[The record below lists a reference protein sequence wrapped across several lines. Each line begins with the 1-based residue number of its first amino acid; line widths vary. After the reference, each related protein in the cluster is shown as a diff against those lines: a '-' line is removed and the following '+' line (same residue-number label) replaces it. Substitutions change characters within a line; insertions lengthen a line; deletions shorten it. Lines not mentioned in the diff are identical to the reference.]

1 MLFFLSMF
9 ATLDG
14 HTQVR
19 GGELGGLT
27 TIQEGVRNRRIS
39 SADKTGNN
47 NDNVG
52 PIKPGEKWSVDIPG
66 TGIIN
71 HIWFT
76 IAPMHIMRNDLIFRI
91 YWDGRSTPSVESPI
105 AAFFGNGWDEHYEYA
120 TLPLA
125 VGPTNGTG
133 LVSYFQMPFANG
145 ARLEIENQSDI
156 NIDCIYFYVD
166 YVEMRKLPVGSGRF
180 HAWYNHELT
189 EALPEGETEW
199 GLVGPMGNNVDGA
212 NNYLFADIKGK
223 GHFVGINYYVHSPS
237 TMWYGEGDDMIF
249 IDGEEKASLLG
260 TGTEDFFNTSWCP
273 KTLFNHPYYGYA
285 RVNNDNGWLGRTHV
299 YRFFVADP
307 IYFEKSLR
315 GTIEHGHNNNL
326 TLDISSVDCGITSAK
341 EVEFAK
347 ELGMDVI
354 ITDHHECQDEV
365 PDAIAVIN
373 PEDRRPKAF
382 IRDQDIHRWRH
393 EWRKN
398 LGNGAKLWG
407 NETQVGG

>member
-120 TLPLA
+120 TLPL
-125 VGPTNGTG
+125 VWF
-133 LVSYFQMPFANG
+133 LIS
-145 ARLEIENQSDI
+145 RCL
-156 NIDCIYFYVD
+156 
-166 YVEMRKLPVGSGRF
+166 LP
-180 HAWYNHELT
+180 
-189 EALPEGETEW
+189 
-199 GLVGPMGNNVDGA
+199 M
-212 NNYLFADIKGK
+212 
-223 GHFVGINYYVHSPS
+223 
-237 TMWYGEGDDMIF
+237 
-249 IDGEEKASLLG
+249 
-260 TGTEDFFNTSWCP
+260 
-273 KTLFNHPYYGYA
+273 
-285 RVNNDNGWLGRTHV
+285 
-299 YRFFVADP
+299 
-307 IYFEKSLR
+307 
-315 GTIEHGHNNNL
+315 
-326 TLDISSVDCGITSAK
+326 
-341 EVEFAK
+341 
-347 ELGMDVI
+347 
-354 ITDHHECQDEV
+354 V
-365 PDAIAVIN
+365 PV
-373 PEDRRPKAF
+373 
-382 IRDQDIHRWRH
+382 
-393 EWRKN
+393 
-398 LGNGAKLWG
+398 
-407 NETQVGG
+407 

>member
-285 RVNNDNGWLGRTHV
+285 RVNNDKGWLGRTHV

-326 TLDISSVDCGITSAK
+326 TLDISSVVYWYQSEAGVLPPAPTK
-341 EVEFAK
+341 
-347 ELGMDVI
+347 
-354 ITDHHECQDEV
+354 
-365 PDAIAVIN
+365 
-373 PEDRRPKAF
+373 EDRKPKAF

-407 NETQVGG
+407 NETQVGR

>member
-326 TLDISSVDCGITSAK
+326 TLDISSVAYWYQSEAGVLPPAPTK
-341 EVEFAK
+341 
-347 ELGMDVI
+347 
-354 ITDHHECQDEV
+354 
-365 PDAIAVIN
+365 
-373 PEDRRPKAF
+373 EDRRPKAF

-393 EWRKN
+393 EWRIWVMVPNCGEMKLK
-398 LGNGAKLWG
+398 LGDNSITFYL
-407 NETQVGG
+407 

>member
-47 NDNVG
+47 NDTVG

-285 RVNNDNGWLGRTHV
+285 RVNNDYGWLGRTHV

-326 TLDISSVDCGITSAK
+326 TLDISSVAYWYQSEAGVLPPAPTK
-341 EVEFAK
+341 
-347 ELGMDVI
+347 
-354 ITDHHECQDEV
+354 
-365 PDAIAVIN
+365 
-373 PEDRRPKAF
+373 EDRRPKAF

>member
-52 PIKPGEKWSVDIPG
+52 PIKPGEKWSVDTPG

-125 VGPTNGTG
+125 VGPTNGAG

-156 NIDCIYFYVD
+156 NIDGIYVYVD
-166 YVEMRKLPVGSGRF
+166 YREMRKLPVGS
-180 HAWYNHELT
+180 
-189 EALPEGETEW
+189 
-199 GLVGPMGNNVDGA
+199 
-212 NNYLFADIKGK
+212 
-223 GHFVGINYYVHSPS
+223 
-237 TMWYGEGDDMIF
+237 
-249 IDGEEKASLLG
+249 
-260 TGTEDFFNTSWCP
+260 
-273 KTLFNHPYYGYA
+273 
-285 RVNNDNGWLGRTHV
+285 
-299 YRFFVADP
+299 
-307 IYFEKSLR
+307 
-315 GTIEHGHNNNL
+315 
-326 TLDISSVDCGITSAK
+326 
-341 EVEFAK
+341 
-347 ELGMDVI
+347 
-354 ITDHHECQDEV
+354 
-365 PDAIAVIN
+365 
-373 PEDRRPKAF
+373 
-382 IRDQDIHRWRH
+382 
-393 EWRKN
+393 
-398 LGNGAKLWG
+398 
-407 NETQVGG
+407 

>member
-52 PIKPGEKWSVDIPG
+52 PTKPGEKWSVDIPG

-145 ARLEIENQSDI
+145 VRLEIENQSDI

-326 TLDISSVDCGITSAK
+326 TLDISSVVYWYQSEAGVLPPAPTK
-341 EVEFAK
+341 
-347 ELGMDVI
+347 
-354 ITDHHECQDEV
+354 
-365 PDAIAVIN
+365 
-373 PEDRRPKAF
+373 EDRRPKAF

>member
-326 TLDISSVDCGITSAK
+326 TLDISSVVYRYQSEAGVLPPAPTK
-341 EVEFAK
+341 
-347 ELGMDVI
+347 
-354 ITDHHECQDEV
+354 
-365 PDAIAVIN
+365 
-373 PEDRRPKAF
+373 EDRRPKAF